1 MILRRIQTAKKE
13 KQLEEC
19 QKEGNAYVFYTK
31 YLHGDKDRFRGS
43 LKKGILKKGWE
54 GGERGL

>member
-1 MILRRIQTAKKE
+1 MTFFPENNCTSKNLV
-13 KQLEEC
+13 
-19 QKEGNAYVFYTK
+19 KEGNAYVFYTK